1 MRHGTLASGELAVP
15 LASND
20 PETVAP
26 SVGVSSVMRVSA
38 DTGDA
43 VWIGAALD
51 VLGVSA
57 GSTGAVVVGA
67 VMVVASVAGSW
78 ATESL
83 PLLLAQPARASVVS
97 AAAARTDVRRSRVLF
112 PSTGLFRM
120 GPV

>member
-1 MRHGTLASGELAVP
+1 MASGELAVP
-15 LASND
+15 LASNE
-20 PETVAP
+20 PETVVP
-26 SVGVSSVMRVSA
+26 SVGVSSVIRVSA
-38 DTGDA
+38 DTGVA
-43 VWIGAALD
+43 VCVGVELD
-51 VLGVSA
+51 VLGVSV

-67 VMVVASVAGSW
+67 ELVVVSVAGSW
-78 ATESL
+78 ATESF